1 MNSCH
6 GKLAQPCKL
15 SMHTHIAGAGFSG
28 FQIAKQALAH
38 GTVSATRRTTDA
50 LTALQALGVTGLT
63 WHRQLQ
69 QPLRD
74 VLAETTHL
82 VVCVPPMAQEPFQ
95 DPVLD
100 VLGSLK
106 PADLS
111 SLAWVG
117 YLSTIGVY
125 GDHAGA
131 WVDEQ
136 SDCRSLQPRSQR
148 RLKAESGWREFA
160 QALGV
165 PASILRLSGIYG
177 PGKNALEDA
186 VSGRARVLIKP
197 DQVFNRIHVS
207 DLADATL
214 LAAIAKYDGIINITD
229 DLPAAPQDVIHYAH
243 DLLHRTYP
251 PAQDFESADI
261 SEMARSFYSE
271 NKRVDNSLSKSM
283 LGMNYQFPTYKHG
296 LDALIKTMRLAD
308 DASAPFGKFEV

>member
-6 GKLAQPCKL
+6 GKLARPCNL

-28 FQIAKQALAH
+28 FHIAQKALAH
-38 GTVSATRRTTDA
+38 GTVSATRRTPDA
-50 LTALQALGVTGLT
+50 LTALQAMGVTALT

-74 VLAETTHL
+74 VLSNTTHL
-82 VVCVPPMAQEPFQ
+82 VVCVPPLTQEPFN

-100 VLGSLK
+100 VLASMDRS
-106 PADLS
+106 DLS
-111 SLAWVG
+111 SLSWVG

-160 QALGV
+160 LAIGV
-165 PASILRLSGIYG
+165 PVSILRLSGIYG
-177 PGKNALEDA
+177 PGRNALQDA
-186 VSGRARVLIKP
+186 VCGRARVLIKP
-197 DQVFNRIHVS
+197 GQVFNRIHVS

-214 LAAIAKYDGIINITD
+214 LAAIANYDGIVNITD

-243 DLLHRTYP
+243 DLLQRAYP
-251 PAQDFESADI
+251 PAQDFDNADI

-271 NKRVDNSLSKSM
+271 NKRVANGVSKSA
-283 LGMNYQFPTYKHG
+283 LGMTYQFPTYKHG
-296 LDALIKTMRLAD
+296 LEALMKTMHRAD
-308 DASAPFGKFEV
+308 